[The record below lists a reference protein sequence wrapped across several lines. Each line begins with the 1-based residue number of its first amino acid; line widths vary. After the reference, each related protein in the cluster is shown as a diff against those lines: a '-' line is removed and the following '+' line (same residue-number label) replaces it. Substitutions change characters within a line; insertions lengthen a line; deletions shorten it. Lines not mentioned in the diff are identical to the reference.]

1 MIKLFKKIKWKWL
14 LFVMIIVSFMMII
27 SNRVISKATAESI
40 YTSVETIPYNK
51 VALLLGTSK
60 TISNGAINYYYQYR
74 IEAVVALYNA
84 HKVDY
89 IIVSGDNS
97 RKEYDEP
104 TDMKNDLIAAGIPE
118 NRIFLD
124 YAGFRTLD
132 SVVRCK
138 AIFGQNSFTIIS
150 QRFHDERAIYIA
162 HRYGI
167 DAIGFAAKDVKQMA
181 GIKTRIRERFARVK
195 VFLDLLMNKQPKFL
209 GEPVVIEEI

>member
-1 MIKLFKKIKWKWL
+1 MAKLFKKIKWKWCM
-14 LFVMIIVSFMMII
+14 LFVLIIVLFLMII
-27 SNRVISKATAESI
+27 SNCIISKTTTESI
-40 YTSVETIPYNK
+40 YTSVEDIPYNK

-60 TISNGAINYYYQYR
+60 TISNGAVNYYYQYR

-84 HKVDY
+84 HKVDF

-104 TDMKNDLIAAGIPE
+104 TDMKNDLMAAGIPE

-138 AIFGQNSFTIIS
+138 AIFGQNRITIIS

-162 HRYGI
+162 RQYDI
-167 DAIGFAAKDVKQMA
+167 DAIGFAAKDVKEMA
-181 GIKTRIRERFARVK
+181 SIKTRIRERFARVK
-195 VFLDLLMNKQPKFL
+195 VFLDLLVNKQPKFL
-209 GEPVVIEEI
+209 GEPVVIE